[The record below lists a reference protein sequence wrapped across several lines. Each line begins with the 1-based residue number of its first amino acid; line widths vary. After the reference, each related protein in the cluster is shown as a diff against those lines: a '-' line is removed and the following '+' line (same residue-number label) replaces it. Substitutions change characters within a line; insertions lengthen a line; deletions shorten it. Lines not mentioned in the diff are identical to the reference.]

1 MHHLA
6 EISIDRLVNDTTL
19 VSGSHWERVIRSGN
33 TKLSCCGLIHSMHLT
48 YTLAPFFPLTGSQDR
63 GYFVSFFLK
72 GVHQF
77 RFICWEGIR
86 ASEHC
91 PCGCRAPGSS
101 QKQLTSRALIIG

>member
-63 GYFVSFFLK
+63 GYFVSFFFK
-72 GVHQF
+72 GSPSISLYLLG
-77 RFICWEGIR
+77 RDSG
-86 ASEHC
+86 
-91 PCGCRAPGSS
+91 
-101 QKQLTSRALIIG
+101 LRALPMWM

>member
-1 MHHLA
+1 VHHLA

-63 GYFVSFFLK
+63 GYFFLRESINFALFA
-72 GVHQF
+72 G
-77 RFICWEGIR
+77 EGFGPQSIAHVDVGR
-86 ASEHC
+86 PE
-91 PCGCRAPGSS
+91 APRSS
-101 QKQLTSRALIIG
+101 